1 MKKYLF
7 TSESVTEGH
16 PDKICDKISDYIL
29 DEALRQDKTSKMAV
43 EATIKDDLI
52 LIYGEASTKAK
63 LDYEKLAKEVL
74 KDIGYNEEY
83 HVIVKVGMQS
93 KEINKAVEKD
103 TIMAGDQ
110 GIMFGYATNETKEL
124 MPMPIML
131 ANKLAYNLTKVRKED
146 KDSPLLPDGKTEVTV
161 EYQDDI
167 PKRIDTIIIASQH
180 KKEVSSKELRKY
192 IIEKVINKVVPSN
205 LIDDKTN
212 ILINTSGSFTVGG
225 SFGDSGT
232 TGRKIVCDT
241 YGGMGK
247 VGGGCFSS
255 KDPSKVDRSA
265 AYYARYVAKNIVA
278 HNYAVARNAAHEAVL
293 HAVSQAKQLADGD
306 VWIEGAAQCRLP
318 IESSSCLISFTAA
331 GLAGFLPEYWNPL
344 TDRFGQPRW
353 KVLVRNKTSYVFG
366 EIGDAEIEAMQQVT
380 KNSYSTSVCRAS
392 QASGILCVP
401 SLFDTVNDSL
411 ASLELP

>member
-161 EYQDDI
+161 EYQNDI

-255 KDPSKVDRSA
+255 KDPSKIDRSA

-278 HNYAVARNAAHEAVL
+278 HNYAD
-293 HAVSQAKQLADGD
+293 K
-306 VWIEGAAQCRLP
+306 C
-318 IESSSCLISFTAA
+318 
-331 GLAGFLPEYWNPL
+331 
-344 TDRFGQPRW
+344 
-353 KVLVRNKTSYVFG
+353 
-366 EIGDAEIEAMQQVT
+366 EIEL
-380 KNSYSTSVCRAS
+380 SYAIGKSYPISLYINTFGTNKVSEEEIYKYVNNTFNFSVDNIIKELDLQRPIYYPLA
-392 QASGILCVP
+392 AYGH
-401 SLFDTVNDSL
+401 FGRNDIECSW
-411 ASLELP
+411 EKVHK